1 MPSILPRFDF
11 RAEYALASDIG
22 ATREH
27 YEDAALLA
35 PELGVFAIA
44 DGMGGHL
51 AGEVAANLAVE
62 QVKQSLS
69 GRSAQRAL
77 EAYVTCADL
86 DARRRVFAQLKRAVE
101 RANAF
106 IRADSVQNAEHRG
119 MGTTLDVVWF
129 ARDHAFIAHAGDGRV
144 YLARQRAVLQLTA
157 DHNAQSVSKVDGF
170 GRLMAPSQGSGIT
183 NALGINEVVT
193 VDMLFVDVSRGD
205 RLLLCS
211 DGVYGQIEGES
222 ELSELLRSGSAVHAA
237 QALVAHAARHGR
249 DNATAIVVEIGDRF
263 VKRKD
268 LDRGLNAAD
277 LERARQSP
285 LLVDLPLSFALTALS
300 AAVEIEVGAGQGVA
314 RAVASDLVSYIVLD
328 GVVRYP
334 DGRRVGAGAL
344 LYAES
349 LVGVLGQGDAP
360 VCEQTTRLL
369 RVRADDFAEICSDPR
384 LASELYRRLAM
395 HLARLGATRLALPEG
410 ANRRG

>member
-11 RAEYALASDIG
+11 RAEYALASDVG
-22 ATREH
+22 ATRER
-27 YEDAALLA
+27 YEDAALVA
-35 PELGVFAIA
+35 PQLGVFAVA

-51 AGEVAANLAVE
+51 AGEIAAKLAVE

-77 EAYVTCADL
+77 DAYVACADL
-86 DARRRVFAQLKRAVE
+86 NARRRVFAELKRAVE

-106 IRADSVQNAEHRG
+106 IRADSEQDPEHRG
-119 MGTTLDVVWF
+119 MGTTLDVLWF
-129 ARDHAFIAHAGDGRV
+129 ARDHVFIAHAGDGRV

-157 DHNAQSVSKVDGF
+157 DHIAQGVSKVDGF
-170 GRLMAPSQGSGIT
+170 GRSMAPSQGSGIT

-193 VDMLFVDVSRGD
+193 VDMLFVDVTRGD
-205 RLLLCS
+205 RLLICS

-222 ELSELLRSGSAVHAA
+222 ELSELLRDGSAEHAA
-237 QALVAHAARHGR
+237 QALIAHVARHGR

-263 VKRKD
+263 VKRND
-268 LDRGLNAAD
+268 HDRGLNAGD

-300 AAVEIEVGAGQGVA
+300 AAVEIEVGEGQGVP
-314 RAVASDLVSYIVLD
+314 RAVANDLVSYIILD

-334 DGRRVGAGAL
+334 DQRRVGAGAL
-344 LYAES
+344 IHAES
-349 LVGVLGQGDAP
+349 LVGVLGQGEAP

-369 RVRADDFAEICSDPR
+369 RVRADDFAEICSDPK
-384 LASELYRRLAM
+384 LGAELYRRLAM
-395 HLARLGATRLALPEG
+395 HLARLGAS
-410 ANRRG
+410 ANRRSVDISR

>member
-22 ATREH
+22 ATREQ

-35 PELGVFAIA
+35 PELGVFAVA

-51 AGEVAANLAVE
+51 AGEVAANLAVL
-62 QVKQSLS
+62 QVKLSLS

-77 EAYVTCADL
+77 EAYVACADL
-86 DARRRVFAQLKRAVE
+86 NARRRVFAELKRAVE

-106 IRADSVQNAEHRG
+106 IRADAEQNPEHRG

-144 YLARQRAVLQLTA
+144 YLARQRAVLQLTQ
-157 DHNAQSVSKVDGF
+157 DHTAQSVSKVDGF
-170 GRLMAPSQGSGIT
+170 GRLIGPSQASGIT

-193 VDMLFVDVSRGD
+193 VDVLFVDVSRGD
-205 RLLLCS
+205 RLLICS

-222 ELSELLRSGSAVHAA
+222 ELSELLRAGSAIHAVEG
-237 QALVAHAARHGR
+237 LIAHAALIGR

-268 LDRGLNAAD
+268 HDRGLNAGD

-300 AAVEIEVGAGQGVA
+300 AAVEIEVGEGQGVP
-314 RAVASDLVSYIVLD
+314 RAVANDLVSYIVLD

-334 DGRRVGAGAL
+334 DERRVGAGAL

-349 LVGVLGQGDAP
+349 LVGVIGQSEAP

-369 RVRADDFAEICSDPR
+369 RVRADDFAEICTDPR

-395 HLARLGATRLALPEG
+395 HLARLGV
-410 ANRRG
+410 NRRSLA

>member
-22 ATREH
+22 ATRDH

-35 PELGVFAIA
+35 PQIGVFAVA

-51 AGEVAANLAVE
+51 AGEVAAKLAVD
-62 QVKQSLS
+62 QVQHALA

-77 EAYVTCADL
+77 EAYVARADL
-86 DARRRVFAQLKRAVE
+86 DARRKVFAELKRAVE

-106 IRADSVQNAEHRG
+106 IRADSAQNPEHLG

-144 YLARQRAVLQLTA
+144 YLARQRAVLQLTQ
-157 DHNAQSVSKVDGF
+157 DHTAQSSARIDGF

-183 NALGINEVVT
+183 NALGINDVVT
-193 VDMLFVDVSRGD
+193 VDMLFVDVGRGD
-205 RLLLCS
+205 RLLICS
-211 DGVYGQIEGES
+211 DGVYGQIEGEN
-222 ELSELLRSGSAVHAA
+222 ELSELLREGSAEHAA
-237 QALVAHAARHGR
+237 QSLIAHAARLGR
-249 DNATAIVVEIGDRF
+249 DNATAIVIEVGDRF
-263 VKRKD
+263 VKRSD
-268 LDRGLNAAD
+268 RDRGLNAAD

-300 AAVEIEVGAGQGVA
+300 AAVEIEVAEGQSVP
-314 RAVASDLVSYIVLD
+314 RAAASDLACYIVLD
-328 GVVRYP
+328 GIVRYP
-334 DGRRVGAGAL
+334 DERRVGAGAL

-349 LVGVLGQGDAP
+349 LVGVLGQGEPP

-369 RVRADDFAEICSDPR
+369 RVRADDFAEICTDPR
-384 LASELYRRLAM
+384 LATELYRRLAM
-395 HLARLGATRLALPEG
+395 HLARLGVGRTRI
-410 ANRRG
+410 

>member
-1 MPSILPRFDF
+1 MSSILPRFDF
-11 RAEYALASDIG
+11 RAEYSLTSDIG

-27 YEDAALLA
+27 YEDAALVA
-35 PELGVFAIA
+35 PELGVFAVA

-51 AGEVAANLAVE
+51 AGEVAAKLAVE
-62 QVKQSLS
+62 QVKASLA

-77 EAYVTCADL
+77 ESYVAGADL
-86 DARRRVFAQLKRAVE
+86 NARRRVFAELKRAVE

-106 IRADSVQNAEHRG
+106 IRADAEQNPEHRG

-144 YLARQRAVLQLTA
+144 YLARQRALLQLTT
-157 DHNAQSVSKVDGF
+157 DHTGQAVFKVDGF
-170 GRLMAPSQGSGIT
+170 GRSVAPAQGSGIT

-205 RLLLCS
+205 RLLICS
-211 DGVYGQIEGES
+211 DGVYSQIENES
-222 ELSELLRSGSAVHAA
+222 ELSELLRAGSSTHAA
-237 QALVAHAARHGR
+237 QNLIAHAARQGR
-249 DNATAIVVEIGDRF
+249 DNATAIVIEIGDRF

-268 LDRGLNAAD
+268 HDRGLNAAD

-300 AAVEIEVGAGQGVA
+300 AAVEIEVGEGQAVP
-314 RAVASDLVSYIVLD
+314 RAVANDLVSYIVLD
-328 GVVRYP
+328 GVVRYS
-334 DGRRVGAGAL
+334 DERRVGAGAL
-344 LYAES
+344 VHAES
-349 LVGVLGQGDAP
+349 LLGVLGQSEAP

-369 RVRADDFAEICSDPR
+369 RVRADDFAEICSDPK
-384 LASELYRRLAM
+384 LGSELYRRLAM
-395 HLARLGATRLALPEG
+395 HLARLGSQAQ
-410 ANRRG
+410 RRS